1 LRAATF
7 ENIKILNAGTYGIL
21 ISLSTTGSAVFN
33 GVVVQNSKDGGRW
46 NNAPGNS
53 IKIARGADNDGW

>member
-33 GVVVQNSKDGGRW
+33 GVVVQNSKDGGL
-46 NNAPGNS
+46 
-53 IKIARGADNDGW
+53 